1 MAKITSELL
10 LTKGLPRSR
19 RLQDIKTL
27 NLSKMQLK
35 TNDLDPELFSQM
47 KSLQELNLSGNLL
60 SDIPSGLK
68 LPNLRVLNCADNQ
81 LEDVTLFGSLSAL
94 EELNYDDN
102 LYLTISDDYKVM
114 CLLPNLR
121 RLNGKDITSSA
132 NHVRF
137 VNGRELTN
145 RVSAHW
151 DQNYSNQLPQNFS
164 ATHIN
169 SVRKD
174 FVKSAMMQIKYGPN
188 SLRDFTKW
196 RAARTPTKQKGMDIS
211 NLSVESPSKRHR
223 MHPESSGASP
233 IRPNLLSS
241 TARNCSPSP
250 NRSRECK
257 MDGKDK
263 KHALTTKDTPKKNK
277 MNGSTEQ
284 ERPSSRLQDQQQAA
298 KSPRKQDSS
307 VTSAFAEESPSKRLR
322 LQPESAAVSPHRPSR
337 LPSSPRSC
345 ASSPVQPRE
354 CKKETKGAQTTK
366 NTPKKSKATSSPE
379 QRRQDPQQKL
389 IDLEPLHFLQ
399 CHSKESSSKDFA
411 TQLWGCAFEPSLDC
425 SIDKGARSSRTV
437 ATCGGESVCVI
448 DCETGHVLKK
458 YKVSGE
464 EFFTLA
470 WTSLTMMTSDQQKRK
485 FNVLAAAGLKGVV
498 KLIHAKANFCYGEIK
513 AHQKPIATICFS
525 SKQETFLFTG
535 SYDKR
540 IILWDIGIPDA
551 DYNFNASRLLTLEI
565 DSTPLRMTPVPSC
578 PDRYLMA
585 ACENGCFA
593 WNITLNA
600 QQGRR
605 QCEVEIQFPIYEK
618 EDENND
624 YHLVDG
630 LAFLNDDIVA
640 SKSAMQGSIY
650 LWSWSQSLKNQK
662 NKHSKKV
669 DAYILA
675 ELQWSQT
682 DLPYLMLCSCPE
694 KDYVLCGDEEGRVW
708 MYDVSMCKTKATSK
722 KITCPTQILK
732 WPTLSSV
739 GVGKLKGTMINGVTV
754 DPSFGY
760 LVYITDKNI
769 VAIWKTK

>member
-1 MAKITSELL
+1 MPQITSELL
-10 LTKGLPRSR
+10 LTKGLPRST
-19 RLQDIKTL
+19 RLWDIKTL
-27 NLSKMQLK
+27 NLSGMQLK

-47 KSLQELNLSGNLL
+47 RSLQELNLSGNLL
-60 SDIPSGLK
+60 SDIPSDLK

-81 LEDVTLFGSLSAL
+81 LEDVTLLEHLSAL

-102 LYLTISDDYKVM
+102 LYMTISDDYKVM
-114 CLLPNLR
+114 CLLPKLR

-151 DQNYSNQLPQNFS
+151 DQNYKNQLPQSFS

-169 SVRKD
+169 AVRKD
-174 FVKSAMMQIKYGPN
+174 FVKSAMVQIKYGPN

-196 RAARTPTKQKGMDIS
+196 RVKIIAENFVSSLVEPKENTDAGSEEDTK
-211 NLSVESPSKRHR
+211 
-223 MHPESSGASP
+223 
-233 IRPNLLSS
+233 
-241 TARNCSPSP
+241 TANAGVTH
-250 NRSRECK
+250 K
-257 MDGKDK
+257 
-263 KHALTTKDTPKKNK
+263 
-277 MNGSTEQ
+277 
-284 ERPSSRLQDQQQAA
+284 AA
-298 KSPRKQDSS
+298 KSPRKPNRI
-307 VTSAFAEESPSKRLR
+307 VASAFPEESPSKRLC
-322 LQPESAAVSPHRPSR
+322 LQPNSAAVSPRTPSR

-345 ASSPVQPRE
+345 AVSPLQPRE
-354 CKKETKGAQTTK
+354 CKKETTDPLMTK
-366 NTPKKSKATSSPE
+366 NTPKKSKVTSSPKHGPH
-379 QRRQDPQQKL
+379 DPQQKV

-399 CHSKESSSKDFA
+399 CHSKDNSSKDFT
-411 TQLWGCAFEPSLDC
+411 TQLWACAFEPSLDC
-425 SIDKGARSSRTV
+425 SSGEGTRSSRTV
-437 ATCGGESVCVI
+437 ATCGGESVCII

-470 WTSLTMMTSDQQKRK
+470 WTSLTMVAADQQKRK

-498 KLIHAKANFCYGEIK
+498 KLIHTKANFCYGEIK
-513 AHQKPIATICFS
+513 AHQKPIATIAFS
-525 SKQETFLFTG
+525 TKQETFLFTG

-565 DSTPLRMTPVPSC
+565 DSTPLRMALVPSC
-578 PDRYLMA
+578 PDRYLLA

-593 WNITLNA
+593 WNITLNT

-618 EDENND
+618 EDKESD

-662 NKHSKKV
+662 NKRGKKV

-708 MYDVSMCKTKATSK
+708 MYDVSMCKTKSTSK
-722 KITCPTQILK
+722 KVTGPTQILK

-769 VAIWKTK
+769 VAIWKIK

>member
-1 MAKITSELL
+1 M
-10 LTKGLPRSR
+10 R
-19 RLQDIKTL
+19 
-27 NLSKMQLK
+27 
-35 TNDLDPELFSQM
+35 
-47 KSLQELNLSGNLL
+47 SLQELNLSGNLL
-60 SDIPSGLK
+60 SDIPSDLK

-81 LEDVTLFGSLSAL
+81 LEDVTLFEHLSAL

-102 LYLTISDDYKVM
+102 LYMTISDDYKVM
-114 CLLPNLR
+114 CLLPKLR

-151 DQNYSNQLPQNFS
+151 DQNYKNQLPQSFS

-169 SVRKD
+169 AVRKD
-174 FVKSAMMQIKYGPN
+174 FVKSAMVQIKYGPN

-196 RAARTPTKQKGMDIS
+196 RVKIIAENFVSSLVEPKENTDAGSEEDTKTANAGVTHKAARTPTKQK
-211 NLSVESPSKRHR
+211 SVDMSVFSAESPSKRHR
-223 MHPESSGASP
+223 LQPESSGASP
-233 IRPNLLSS
+233 NRPSLLPS

-250 NRSRECK
+250 KRPQECK
-257 MDGKDK
+257 LESKDTK
-263 KHALTTKDTPKKNK
+263 LALTTKDTPKKNK
-277 MNGSTEQ
+277 MSGSSEQ
-284 ERPSSRLQDQQQAA
+284 AKQILKLQDPKQAA
-298 KSPRKQDSS
+298 KSPRKPNRI
-307 VTSAFAEESPSKRLR
+307 VASAFPEESPSKRLC
-322 LQPESAAVSPHRPSR
+322 LQPNSAAVSPRTPSR

-345 ASSPVQPRE
+345 AVSPLQPRE
-354 CKKETKGAQTTK
+354 CKKETTDPLMTK
-366 NTPKKSKATSSPE
+366 NTPKKSKVTSSPKHGPH
-379 QRRQDPQQKL
+379 DPQQKV

-399 CHSKESSSKDFA
+399 CHSKDNSSKDFT
-411 TQLWGCAFEPSLDC
+411 TQLWACAFEPSLDC
-425 SIDKGARSSRTV
+425 SSGEGTRSSRTV
-437 ATCGGESVCVI
+437 ATCGGESVCII

-470 WTSLTMMTSDQQKRK
+470 WTSLTMVAADQQKRK

-498 KLIHAKANFCYGEIK
+498 KLIHTKANFCYGEIK
-513 AHQKPIATICFS
+513 AHQKPIATIAFS
-525 SKQETFLFTG
+525 TKQETFLFTG

-565 DSTPLRMTPVPSC
+565 DSTPLRMALVPSC
-578 PDRYLMA
+578 PDRYLLA

-593 WNITLNA
+593 WNITLNT

-618 EDENND
+618 EDKESD

-662 NKHSKKV
+662 NKRGKKV

-708 MYDVSMCKTKATSK
+708 MYDVSMCKTKSTSK
-722 KITCPTQILK
+722 KVTGPTQILK

-769 VAIWKTK
+769 VAIWKIK